1 MAMSPKQRR
10 EVEAGIESALR
21 RKMQDY
27 RPEAMAKPFHTRLL
41 GHDRMALFSFIH
53 SLNTNFG
60 TAIFEPVGEILA
72 AGRFAVVKRQAR
84 IGNVIGEKA
93 DAAITNIVNEITV
106 ADRKPDAKAE
116 FRVIQ
121 SAVRE
126 GGKTAKVKLRRAD
139 LWLEDSDGAIALVE
153 MKTVKPNISSF
164 EDHKRQLLRWIA
176 AVLQERPDA
185 QVSAML
191 ALPYNPHAPKEY
203 KWWTMQGMYDLQEQV
218 KVAEGFWDFLAGEE
232 VYDDLL
238 DCFERVGKKM
248 ANDIDAYFERFQKRP
263 E

>member
-21 RKMQDY
+21 RKMRDY
-27 RPEAMAKPFHTRLL
+27 RPKATAKPFHTRLL

-72 AGRFAVVKRQAR
+72 GGRFAVVKRQAR
-84 IGNVIGEKA
+84 IGNVISDKA
-93 DAAITNIVNEITV
+93 EAAVSRIVNEITV
-106 ADRKPDAKAE
+106 AKRKPDAKAE
-116 FRVIQ
+116 FRAIQ

-126 GGKTAKVKLRRAD
+126 GGKTGKVKLRLAD
-139 LWLEDSDGAIALVE
+139 LWLEGSDGTITLVE
-153 MKTVKPNISSF
+153 MKTVKPNMSGF

-185 QVSAML
+185 RVSAML
-191 ALPYNPHAPKEY
+191 ALPYNPHAPQEY
-203 KWWTMQGMYDLQEQV
+203 HWWTMQGMYDLQEQV
-218 KVAEGFWDFLAGEE
+218 KVAEGFWNFLAGEE

-238 DCFERVGKKM
+238 GCFERVGKNM
-248 ANDIDAYFERFQKRP
+248 AKDIDAYFERFNKRP